1 MAELS
6 VPMACHLILFSV
18 HSRALV
24 MFHYGFQHF
33 LPNCGYPLH
42 KFCFWHPLIRK
53 QSYWSVILIRRQ
65 TLITKLWKCEEK
77 KKKIPELMKQ
87 NSSFD
92 CHCDPVRQETWVQS
106 LGWEAPLEKGVAAH
120 SSILAGKIQWTEEP
134 NGLQSMELQK
144 SQTWLRDWA
153 DEREDI
159 SLQAK
164 LLF

>member
-1 MAELS
+1 
-6 VPMACHLILFSV
+6 
-18 HSRALV
+18 
-24 MFHYGFQHF
+24 
-33 LPNCGYPLH
+33 
-42 KFCFWHPLIRK
+42 
-53 QSYWSVILIRRQ
+53 
-65 TLITKLWKCEEK
+65 
-77 KKKIPELMKQ
+77 MKQ

-120 SSILAGKIQWTEEP
+120 SSILAAKIQWTEEP
-134 NGLQSMELQK
+134 NELQSMELQK
-144 SQTWLRDWA
+144 SHTWLRDWA